1 MNTTHNDSRQQI
13 GEIPLE
19 DYLEAIGHDKKRTP
33 RRLVRYAG
41 LLIMCTLCMAAGDY
55 LQPWS
60 GRGARDLSFDEALA
74 VVEGPAPE
82 NHSRSAA
89 ERLRRYCKR
98 SIQALGGLKDRG
110 NGLDV
115 TADAIL
121 AGIAKLAQQAR

>member
-1 MNTTHNDSRQQI
+1 MNTTQDGSRHQI

-19 DYLEAIGHDKKRTP
+19 DYLEAIGHDKKRKS
-33 RRLVRYAG
+33 RRLSRYAG
-41 LLIMCTLCMAAGDY
+41 VLVMCMLCMAAGDY
-55 LQPWS
+55 LGPWS
-60 GRGARDLSFDEALA
+60 GKGALDLSFEEALA
-74 VVEGPAPE
+74 VVEGPAPP

-98 SIQALGGLKDRG
+98 SIQALSDLKDRG
-110 NGLDV
+110 NGLDG